1 MLADMRY
8 AIRYSEE
15 AAAKRD
21 SLDAVR
27 RKSFDRA
34 IDVLAEHPEHE
45 KSLAMGENVR
55 HIRLTNDILAEYAI
69 FNQFVMIL
77 VLNIFDRQDV
87 LVADED

>member
-1 MLADMRY
+1 MEDTRY
-8 AIRYSEE
+8 AVRYSEE

-21 SLDAVR
+21 NLAAPQ
-27 RKSFDRA
+27 RKAFDRA
-34 IDVLAEHPEHE
+34 ITILAEQPRHE

-69 FNQFVMIL
+69 FSQFVMIL